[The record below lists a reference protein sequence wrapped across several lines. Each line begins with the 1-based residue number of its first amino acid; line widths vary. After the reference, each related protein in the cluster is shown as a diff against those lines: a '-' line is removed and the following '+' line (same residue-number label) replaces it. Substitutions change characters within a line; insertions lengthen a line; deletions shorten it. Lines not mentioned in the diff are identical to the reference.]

1 MAFLPIL
8 LLFAVL
14 YVLMI
19 RPQQRRARDHQALVA
34 SVQVGDEIMTT
45 AGIFGT
51 VTALEDSAIALE
63 ISPGV
68 VVRVARA
75 AIGQRIGPEPPEAD
89 EFNDL
94 DDVVD
99 VTDPAAGAEPGAPTQ
114 ALEAP
119 TQPIEAPKCSRLTVP
134 RSGDGNRV
142 RNWSATN
149 SGTSTRIIG
158 TIATRIRLT
167 TLPSQKP
174 STPARN
180 PRPDL

>member
-8 LLFAVL
+8 LLFVVL

-19 RPQQRRARDHQALVA
+19 RPQQRRARDHQALVT

-51 VTALEDSAIALE
+51 VTALEDAAISLE

-75 AIGQRIGPEPPEAD
+75 AIGQRIGPEAPELD
-89 EFNDL
+89 DL

-99 VTDPAAGAEPGAPTQ
+99 VTDHDGAAEAPPTQ
-114 ALEAP
+114 ALETP
-119 TQPIEAPKCSRLTVP
+119 TQPIEVP
-134 RSGDGNRV
+134 
-142 RNWSATN
+142 
-149 SGTSTRIIG
+149 
-158 TIATRIRLT
+158 
-167 TLPSQKP
+167 
-174 STPARN
+174 PA
-180 PRPDL
+180 